1 MKYSYLPTGI
11 SLTALFLIL
20 LLTVPTV
27 FLFSRSDDS
36 EAWKTSLEKA
46 EEYFQEGL
54 DNQTDSFFLAL
65 DEYNKAMESGA
76 PRDARIY
83 YNWGNALYMTGFTPK
98 AALQYNRALYL
109 KPGDSKIRENLSL
122 IRDTNS
128 EEPGNDLLHR
138 ILFAPLFLSGYKE
151 ALYTGLFLFSLSW
164 TVLIAGLFIRKKTG
178 VYFLVLFCL
187 SLSILSVCGIW
198 HYKALNTGVIL
209 TQDASLRKGDSNAYD
224 LTTNESIPGGAV
236 FQLLEERNGWQFI
249 RLENNQ
255 EGWIES
261 TETGM
266 LLDELTQP

>member
-1 MKYSYLPTGI
+1 MKYNLLPTGI
-11 SLTALFLIL
+11 SLTVFFLIF
-20 LLTVPTV
+20 LLTASTV
-27 FLFSRSDDS
+27 FLFSRSEDS

-46 EEYFQEGL
+46 EKYFQEGL

-98 AALQYNRALYL
+98 AALQYKRALYL
-109 KPGDSKIRENLSL
+109 KPGDSKIRENLL
-122 IRDTNS
+122 LTRRTQS
-128 EEPGNDLLHR
+128 EAPNNDLLHKV
-138 ILFAPLFLSGYKE
+138 LFAPIFLSGYKE

-164 TVLIAGLFIRKKTG
+164 ILLTTGLFIRKKTG

-198 HYKALNTGVIL
+198 HYKALKTGVIL

-224 LTTNESIPGGAV
+224 LIGNESIPGGAV

-261 TETGM
+261 TETRM
-266 LLDELTQP
+266 LLDELMQP